1 MRGRRPGS
9 CVRSLTPFFTTSPP
23 EPTSGTSF
31 DRVFAVSSADRQ
43 CNLNSRKLGVKLGRS
58 YRKIAPNCCSL
69 RTEGARDG
77 TLGPRAHL
85 NRMMASEVAKVEE
98 SALGQATD
106 QVCAENRPCQEC
118 PPESDAKSERSHLSR
133 SAMCGRAEKR
143 PKDPRIHR
151 IRFHL
156 CPCYW
161 CTGSTDDFLD
171 RRLGFC
177 AGQGAPAL
185 WRRSCAHAD

>member
-118 PPESDAKSERSHLSR
+118 PPKATQSQSVRICREVPCADVRKSGRRTRESIASVSTSVHAIGAQGALT
-133 SAMCGRAEKR
+133 
-143 PKDPRIHR
+143 I
-151 IRFHL
+151 F
-156 CPCYW
+156 
-161 CTGSTDDFLD
+161 STDV
-171 RRLGFC
+171 
-177 AGQGAPAL
+177 
-185 WRRSCAHAD
+185 